1 MSFDLEISNPFTT
14 GFDGQVTNIFTPR
27 LALWRHLRR
36 SILHPPPSRFSWRCR
51 RLCAHLGSS
60 VAVGPIVTRGQVI
73 GEIIQF
79 DGIPAHLR
87 HALGGR
93 RNNVYPGMNLYDYF
107 VSMAGTAIVLHVRF
121 FQDGSAPQ
129 VIDYGS

>member
-36 SILHPPPSRFSWRCR
+36 SILHPDSPGGAGAF
-51 RLCAHLGSS
+51 CAHLGSS
-60 VAVGPIVTRGQVI
+60 VAVGSIVTRGQVI

-79 DGIPAHLR
+79 DGIPTHLR

-107 VSMAGTAIVLHVRF
+107 VSMAGTAIALHVRF